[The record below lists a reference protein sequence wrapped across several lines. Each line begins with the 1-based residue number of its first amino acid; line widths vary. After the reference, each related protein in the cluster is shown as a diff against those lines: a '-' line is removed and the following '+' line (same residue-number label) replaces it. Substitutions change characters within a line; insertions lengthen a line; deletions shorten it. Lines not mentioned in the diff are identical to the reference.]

1 MSKSLCDCVR
11 QGISSCVGGV
21 VGRTIYLLSRGGHEV
36 QHGEKNKS
44 TINAEL
50 RRHVRHQSSVYL
62 GCNNDIKRRK

>member
-36 QHGEKNKS
+36 QHGEKNRS

-50 RRHVRHQSSVYL
+50 TRHARPQSSVHL
-62 GCNNDIKRRK
+62 GCNKDIKRRK